1 LTLSTYN
8 KMKKRR
14 DAWKEKT
21 VKAKTSLR
29 RKKKRIT
36 ESRRSVINTSGN
48 YAWVFWSFRSLILV
62 LSDHLT
68 TLTRRTL

>member
-1 LTLSTYN
+1 VRWDTDFWSLTLSTYN

-48 YAWVFWSFRSLILV
+48 YAKQ
-62 LSDHLT
+62 
-68 TLTRRTL
+68 TLTSRG